1 MKRLLVLGA
10 ALLGLSGCVSE
21 YPVYDDYPVYEPR
34 PRIYDPRPV
43 IVYEDRYRPR
53 PVYRDRDPYWRDD
66 RRYGRYDRPR
76 YREDPRP
83 YYGRPGY
90 DRPGYDRPRRD
101 YDRPERVGYDRPG
114 RPPRVA
120 PPAYDPRNNPGPAG
134 PALVRPAPGAQPEIN
149 AGRAFGGRALPAPG
163 SGPRPYIPPQPAD

>member
-10 ALLGLSGCVSE
+10 ALLGLSGCVSD
-21 YPVYDDYPVYEPR
+21 YPVYDDYSVYEPR
-34 PRIYDPRPV
+34 PRIYDARPV
-43 IVYEDRYRPR
+43 VVYEDRYRPR
-53 PVYRDRDPYWRDD
+53 PVYRDPYWRDD

-76 YREDPRP
+76 YRENGRP
-83 YYGRPGY
+83 YAG
-90 DRPGYDRPRRD
+90 RPGYDRPRRD
-101 YDRPERVGYDRPG
+101 YDRPERVGFERPS

-120 PPAYDPRNNPGPAG
+120 PSPPVYSGRNE
-134 PALVRPAPGAQPEIN
+134 PALVRPAPGAQPEIS

>member
-43 IVYEDRYRPR
+43 VVYEDRYRPR

-66 RRYGRYDRPR
+66 RRYGRYERPR

-83 YYGRPGY
+83 YY

-114 RPPRVA
+114 RPSRVA
-120 PPAYDPRNNPGPAG
+120 PPAYDRRNNPGPAG